1 MIAERVNV
9 ISLAGFDPSAG
20 AGILADVKCFE
31 QHQVYGFGICTSL
44 TVQTDRNFINNQW
57 IEWEQIIAQMKPL
70 LDKFKI
76 KACKIGLIK
85 DMNTLE
91 KVVKF
96 IKQAD
101 PAIQIVVDPILK
113 ASAGFEFHSWQNAF
127 EQFLPILKEIDLIT
141 PNYLEMLALN
151 GGADAE
157 QGAKIWALHCP
168 LLLKGGHNPRSP
180 GTDYLYENNRVLEL
194 TSKMGVHAKHGS
206 GCVLSS
212 AITAN
217 LALGFSLSAS
227 CKLAKI
233 YISKFLNSNQSLLGY
248 HHY

>member
-1 MIAERVNV
+1 MLNERINV
-9 ISLAGFDPSAG
+9 MSLAGFDPSAG

-44 TVQTDRNFINNQW
+44 TVQTDCDFIGNHW
-57 IEWEQIIAQMKPL
+57 IDGEQIIAQLKPL
-70 LDKFKI
+70 LNKFEI

-85 DMNTLE
+85 DLAIME
-91 KVVKF
+91 MVVKC
-96 IKQAD
+96 IKD
-101 PAIQIVVDPILK
+101 ISPDIKIIVDPILR
-113 ASAGFEFHSWQNAF
+113 ASAGFEFHNWQDALDKF
-127 EQFLPILKEIDLIT
+127 RPILKVIDLIT

-151 GGADAE
+151 GGANAE
-157 QGAKIWALHCP
+157 QGAQIWALHCP
-168 LLLKGGHNPRSP
+168 VFLKGGHNPRSP

-194 TSKMGVHAKHGS
+194 TSKMGAYAKHGS

-217 LALGFSLSAS
+217 LALGFSLPAS
-227 CKLAKI
+227 CELAKT

-248 HHY
+248 HYY